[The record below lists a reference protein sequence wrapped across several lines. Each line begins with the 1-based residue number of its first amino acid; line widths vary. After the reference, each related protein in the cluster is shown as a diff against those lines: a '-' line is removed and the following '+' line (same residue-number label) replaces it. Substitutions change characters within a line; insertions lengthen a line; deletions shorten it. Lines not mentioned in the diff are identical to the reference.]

1 VRIRASVSFCLSVFS
16 FLFYLLDAIA
26 QNEVETRENKRER
39 KKGNSMMMPI
49 LWHRTYIERK
59 KEKAQKSVEKE
70 RTLPGFFFFSSI
82 L

>member
-1 VRIRASVSFCLSVFS
+1 
-16 FLFYLLDAIA
+16 
-26 QNEVETRENKRER
+26 
-39 KKGNSMMMPI
+39 MMMPI